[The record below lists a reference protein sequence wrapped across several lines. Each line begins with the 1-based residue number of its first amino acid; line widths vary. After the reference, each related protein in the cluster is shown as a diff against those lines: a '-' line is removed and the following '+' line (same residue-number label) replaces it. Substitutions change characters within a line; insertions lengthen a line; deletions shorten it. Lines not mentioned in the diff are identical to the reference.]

1 MQQAQADPLVDTLVR
16 DFGGNYVF
24 ALDILEQYRTSP
36 QSVDASWRQYF
47 DRLLGV
53 APKAEPPPPPNGPA
67 WTAGGAAASA
77 APAAPAAAKPASGTL
92 VRQPPTQDGGRGGQ
106 EVTSLVRQKVKALA
120 VPAILSGDIGHPIP
134 VGPLHVVDTIEA

>member
-1 MQQAQADPLVDTLVR
+1 MQQAQADPLVDALVR

-67 WTAGGAAASA
+67 WTAGGTASSAA
-77 APAAPAAAKPASGTL
+77 APAGPAKPASGTPL
-92 VRQPPTQDGGRGGQ
+92 PQQAA
-106 EVTSLVRQKVKALA
+106 SL
-120 VPAILSGDIGHPIP
+120 
-134 VGPLHVVDTIEA
+134 

>member
-1 MQQAQADPLVDTLVR
+1 MQQTQADPLVDALVK

-67 WTAGGAAASA
+67 WTAGGTASSA
-77 APAAPAAAKPASGTL
+77 APPAAAAARPASGTL
-92 VRQPPTQDGGRGGQ
+92 VRQ
-106 EVTSLVRQKVKALA
+106 EATSLARDKGK
-120 VPAILSGDIGHPIP
+120 
-134 VGPLHVVDTIEA
+134 